1 MFNFALFSNFCFAC
15 LALNIGFMPCFSFGS
30 RKVSCTLL
38 LRFSKNFVLL
48 VLPHKDRVSQCYSF
62 GSRKVCCMLLF
73 ILLYS
78 VNFCFACLASG
89 LCNALTSAPVVYC
102 TLLLLV
108 IYVSC
113 SLSHQ
118 HRACAVLFPSA
129 PLKFTPFCFSFFV
142 QFALF
147 GYACFAQQAPVCAVI
162 FPGLP
167 FNLHD

>member
-1 MFNFALFSNFCFAC
+1 
-15 LALNIGFMPCFSFGS
+15 MPCFSFRS
-30 RKVSCTLL
+30 RKVSYTLL

-89 LCNALTSAPVVYC
+89 LCNALTSSPVVYC

-129 PLKFTPFCFSFFV
+129 PLKFTPFVFLFLFSLLCSVMRALPNKLQFVQSFFRGSPPICTINFLLCII
-142 QFALF
+142 QF
-147 GYACFAQQAPVCAVI
+147 
-162 FPGLP
+162 
-167 FNLHD
+167 

>member
-1 MFNFALFSNFCFAC
+1 
-15 LALNIGFMPCFSFGS
+15 MPCFSVGS
-30 RKVSCTLL
+30 RKVSYTLL

-129 PLKFTPFCFSFFV
+129 PLKFTPFWFSLFYSVCFCY
-142 QFALF
+142 
-147 GYACFAQQAPVCAVI
+147 GCFAQQAPVCAVI
-162 FPGLP
+162 FPGSLRNCTLY
-167 FNLHD
+167 FLLCIIQF